1 MTIQAYALEWRLTWS
16 RGNFVYEDL
25 LKAIEDGSVALL
37 QAPQSTL
44 DSQAPDD
51 SNLLWTRWMFRV
63 AGLDARGILEEC
75 LKLAAEQYVNTS
87 EADLPAAIEQE
98 IVRDLLR
105 MQTQPVIMDN
115 YRRFVVFRTKQDVY
129 FADASKSGVRVEPRL
144 SIVWLELTDSG
155 VLQIECTSHDKFDFK
170 DDFFEASND
179 SEKK

>member
-1 MTIQAYALEWRLTWS
+1 MCIHSKFTTSKLRFRIYALGWRRLTWS

-44 DSQAPDD
+44 DPPAQDNSK
-51 SNLLWTRWMFRV
+51 LLWTRWMIRV

-75 LKLAAEQYVNTS
+75 LKLAAEQFAHTS

-115 YRRFVVFRTKQDVY
+115 YRRFVVIRTKQDVY
-129 FADASKSGVRVEPRL
+129 FADASKSGVRVQTRFPL
-144 SIVWLELTDSG
+144 FS
-155 VLQIECTSHDKFDFK
+155 
-170 DDFFEASND
+170 
-179 SEKK
+179 